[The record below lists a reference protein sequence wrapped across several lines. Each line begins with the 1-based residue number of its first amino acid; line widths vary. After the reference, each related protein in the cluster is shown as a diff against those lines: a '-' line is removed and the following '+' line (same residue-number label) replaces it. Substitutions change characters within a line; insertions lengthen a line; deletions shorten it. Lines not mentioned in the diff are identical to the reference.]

1 MKGNR
6 KRACCAPAQT
16 NICVACVTY
25 GYMCAVRHR
34 RICVCRVSGLSSSK
48 LQYISCSKQE
58 GPCTL
63 YLRGAHH
70 CTLYLRGRDP
80 CTHTYLRGREPCTH
94 THLKGRDPCTHT
106 HLRGRDPCTLCLRG
120 KDPAYSSRF
129 LPIPRHTHIHTL
141 FLSLSLSHTHT
152 HTHSSESI
160 VITSHIYTPR
170 I

>member
-80 CTHTYLRGREPCTH
+80 CTHT
-94 THLKGRDPCTHT
+94 
-106 HLRGRDPCTLCLRG
+106 HLRGRDPCTLLPQRERPCVQLLLLTHTE
-120 KDPAYSSRF
+120 AYTY
-129 LPIPRHTHIHTL
+129 THSL
-141 FLSLSLSHTHT
+141 SFSLSLSHTHT
-152 HTHSSESI
+152 HTQLQVDSHNEPYIHPKNI
-160 VITSHIYTPR
+160 V
-170 I
+170 